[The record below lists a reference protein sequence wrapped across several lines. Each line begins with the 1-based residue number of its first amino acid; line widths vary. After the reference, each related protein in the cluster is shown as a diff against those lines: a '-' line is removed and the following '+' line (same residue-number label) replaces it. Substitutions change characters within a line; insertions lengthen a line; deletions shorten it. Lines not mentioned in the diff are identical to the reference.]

1 MMRRPLMTVARREFA
16 TRMVTKSNIISL
28 VVMVVA
34 IIGLGVAGKLL
45 LPDEADPAPEAIRL
59 AVDPASAELVEYLGS
74 AAAAGPGGV
83 AVEELDEATARAELE
98 SSEGDPR
105 LAAWVT
111 GDASSPTVL
120 FEDQPD
126 PQVMAIVEGAA
137 RELTTA
143 RAVTELGGDPAA
155 IRAAV
160 EAVTVATDQVVAP
173 DEGFDP
179 GQWIIATIVISVLL
193 FALIG
198 SGSMI
203 AMGVVE
209 EKTSRVVEILLSTI
223 RPGQLLAGKIIG
235 IGAYGLFQMAVL
247 GGTLF
252 GVVAALGLFPDLS
265 VNLGTTFVLML
276 VWFLLGF
283 GVFALL
289 FGGFAALVSRQE
301 DIGAVTTPLMFAMFV
316 PFYVTLFLVPAQ
328 PDSTLTKV
336 LSQIPMFSPFM
347 MPTRAAANSL
357 EAWEMPLAFG
367 ITGATIPLLVWVSAR
382 VYRRAVLHTGG
393 RMKLS
398 EALRSTQG

>member
-1 MMRRPLMTVARREFA
+1 MRRPTMLVARREFA
-16 TRMVTKSNIISL
+16 TRMVTKSNIISM
-28 VVMVVA
+28 VVMVAA
-34 IIGLGVAGKLL
+34 ILVLGIAGKIF
-45 LPDEADPAPEAIRL
+45 LPDDAESVPDPTL
-59 AVDPASAELVEYLGS
+59 VAVDPATSEIIEFLESAP
-74 AAAAGPGGV
+74 AAGSGGV
-83 AVEELDEATARAELE
+83 TVTQLDEAAAHAELE
-98 SSEGDPR
+98 NADADPR
-105 LAAWVT
+105 LAAWIT
-111 GDASSPTVL
+111 GDVSAPTVV
-120 FEDQPD
+120 FEQDPD
-126 PQVMAIVEGAA
+126 PQVLALVEQAA
-137 RELTTA
+137 RDATTA

-155 IRAAV
+155 VRAAV
-160 EAVTVATDQVVAP
+160 ASVTVNVDQVVEP
-173 DEGFDP
+173 DDGFDP
-179 GQWIIATIVISVLL
+179 AQWVIAVIIISLLL

-209 EKTSRVVEILLSTI
+209 EKTSRVVELLLSTI

-252 GVVAALGLFPDLS
+252 GVVGVLGLFPEVSIDL
-265 VNLGTTFVLML
+265 GATFVLML

-328 PDSTLTKV
+328 PDSLVTKV
-336 LSQIPMFSPFM
+336 LSQVPMFAPFM
-347 MPTRAAANSL
+347 MPTRAAAGAL
-357 EAWEMPLAFG
+357 EAWEMPLALL
-367 ITGATIPLLVWVSAR
+367 ITGLTIPALVWISAR

-393 RMKLS
+393 RMKLT
-398 EALRSTQG
+398 EALRSTGN